1 MMKMMLF
8 NVNLCDCL
16 ALAFHISVNQ
26 KVEDWVWAVWD
37 NSEPDREDSAAEV
50 ILDNIFNY
58 STISFVQVDDTED
71 ESDESAED
79 SEEDI
84 VEGEEEYDDDD
95 EEEVLDEE
103 MEAV

>member
-1 MMKMMLF
+1 MEGSAEDGMKGVAVLRSRGLPSK
-8 NVNLCDCL
+8 VLD
-16 ALAFHISVNQ
+16 Q
-26 KVEDWVWAVWD
+26 VEDWVWAVWD

-50 ILDNIFNY
+50 
-58 STISFVQVDDTED
+58 DDTED
-71 ESDESAED
+71 DSDESGED

-84 VEGEEEYDDDD
+84 VEEEDDEEE